1 MNTATR
7 DPATNPS
14 RAAVENFLFHEAR
27 LLDEG
32 RFEDWVELFTADGE
46 YWVPAVWQQ
55 PDPLDHLSLFYE
67 DRNLLKV
74 RINRLRHHGTTT
86 MQPPSRT
93 VHQVGNVAV
102 RDAAG
107 EIVVESNLICAE
119 YRLDRQRLFA
129 GLVRHELRPGGAA
142 GFQIQR
148 KRVDLI
154 NCDTDAGHIRLNVP
168 F

>member
-1 MNTATR
+1 VNIAASR
-7 DPATNPS
+7 AAIVPS
-14 RAAVENFLFHEAR
+14 RAVVEDFLFHEVH
-27 LLDEG
+27 LLDTG
-32 RFEDWVELFTADGE
+32 RYEEWVDLFTPDGE

-67 DRNLLKV
+67 DRNLMKV
-74 RINRLRHHGTTT
+74 RMNRLRHHGTTT

-93 VHQVGNVAV
+93 VHQVGNVMV
-102 RDAAG
+102 EAG
-107 EIVVESNLICAE
+107 EGALVVHSNLLCAE

-129 GLVRHELRPGGAA
+129 ALVRHDLRPGGAA
-142 GFQIQR
+142 GFQIHR

-154 NCDTDAGHIRLNVP
+154 NCDTDAGHVRVNIP